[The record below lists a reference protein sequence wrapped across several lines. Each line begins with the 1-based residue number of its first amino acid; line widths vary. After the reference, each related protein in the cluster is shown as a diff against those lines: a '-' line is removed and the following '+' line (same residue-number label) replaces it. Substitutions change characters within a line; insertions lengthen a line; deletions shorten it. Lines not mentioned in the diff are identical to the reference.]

1 MTFHAADPCKFNYP
15 EDHDAN
21 GGSSLNVTL
30 RWPADHSSDFHGL
43 PVRIPRRRRRGGSH
57 RLLLL
62 SDTPHM
68 LLTLGCGRPPIN
80 YLA

>member
-30 RWPADHSSDFHGL
+30 RWPANHSSDFHGL
-43 PVRIPRRRRRGGSH
+43 P
-57 RLLLL
+57 
-62 SDTPHM
+62 
-68 LLTLGCGRPPIN
+68 CA
-80 YLA
+80 YLAGVAGEGVIDSYFFQTPRTCS